1 MAFIG
6 LMVGFIDRE
15 AIRSEEA
22 IEYSGNSRKTTYL
35 LTYEL
40 IRENPIFGVGY
51 GGFLPAFREHYAERK
66 KSDSSIPFIGNNN
79 MDHPHNEI
87 LFWTVEGGILP
98 LIGILIIAGSFL
110 SMVWKAKKKK
120 AWLMLGMLIPIIV
133 HTQLELPF
141 YISVIHWF
149 TFIYLTH
156 MIDQECGKNY
166 ELAISYSYVFRGLS
180 MIIPM
185 VVLIYMITTLQ
196 TAMLI
201 TKFERTGH
209 RDPSILV
216 SITNP
221 HAWQKKYETLIMKLN
236 LIIAKQ
242 TKDEEKL
249 IDYIEWAEKY
259 VQHSPYLFIY
269 YDLATAYE
277 SLNKRKKAWEIYR
290 HAQYLYPG
298 AKWREEQ

>member
-1 MAFIG
+1 
-6 LMVGFIDRE
+6 
-15 AIRSEEA
+15 
-22 IEYSGNSRKTTYL
+22 
-35 LTYEL
+35 
-40 IRENPIFGVGY
+40 
-51 GGFLPAFREHYAERK
+51 
-66 KSDSSIPFIGNNN
+66 
-79 MDHPHNEI
+79 
-87 LFWTVEGGILP
+87 
-98 LIGILIIAGSFL
+98 
-110 SMVWKAKKKK
+110 
-120 AWLMLGMLIPIIV
+120 
-133 HTQLELPF
+133 
-141 YISVIHWF
+141 
-149 TFIYLTH
+149 
-156 MIDQECGKNY
+156 
-166 ELAISYSYVFRGLS
+166 
-180 MIIPM
+180 
-185 VVLIYMITTLQ
+185 
-196 TAMLI
+196 
-201 TKFERTGH
+201 
-209 RDPSILV
+209 DPSILV